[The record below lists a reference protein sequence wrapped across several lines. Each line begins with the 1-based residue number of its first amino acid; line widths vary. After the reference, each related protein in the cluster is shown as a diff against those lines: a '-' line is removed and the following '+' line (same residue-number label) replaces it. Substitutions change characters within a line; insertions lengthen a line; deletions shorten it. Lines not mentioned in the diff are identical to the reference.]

1 MAQGKLS
8 KANMLADGEP
18 HSQRHSLSRRRVER
32 VIARVFA
39 KQGLQPR
46 GFLGHADFEGESNER
61 FGFHRPG
68 STGVDFRRATMATPE
83 PITETQEEHRS

>member
-1 MAQGKLS
+1 MAQRKLS
-8 KANMLADGEP
+8 KTNMLADGEP
-18 HSQRHSLSRRRVER
+18 HSQRHSLSRRVER

-68 STGVDFRRATMATPE
+68 STGVDFRRATTATPK
-83 PITETQEEHRS
+83 PITGTQEEHRS